1 MSEDVMSEDALAGN
15 VPRMRR
21 SSSIPVT
28 SVRFVEHLPGAEQPW
43 EAHRAPRRQLVIPL
57 RGRFRVEASD
67 GSSREFGPGDVVL
80 AEDTVGAGHRTVP
93 LTGDF
98 RFVTIPLGE

>member
-1 MSEDVMSEDALAGN
+1 
-15 VPRMRR
+15 MR
-21 SSSIPVT
+21 
-28 SVRFVEHLPGAEQPW
+28 
-43 EAHRAPRRQLVIPL
+43 RAPRRQLVIPL
-57 RGRFRVEASD
+57 CGRFRVEASD

-80 AEDTVGAGHRTVP
+80 SEDTVGTGHRTVP